1 MDAGDPNY
9 DNGETLWKAWTPKLQ
24 FEMLFDGNRKR
35 GYVKAGVNKF
45 CFDDLFAR
53 FDADTS
59 ISEESKAIIASRVI
73 NHRAFSREWDVHFG
87 NGPDPTLIQTASN

>member
-1 MDAGDPNY
+1 MR
-9 DNGETLWKAWTPKLQ
+9 TPKLQ

-87 NGPDPTLIQTASN
+87 NGPDLTLIQTASN

>member
-1 MDAGDPNY
+1 MR
-9 DNGETLWKAWTPKLQ
+9 TPKCWTRCTIVVVSSIYRGY
-24 FEMLFDGNRKR
+24 DGNRKR

-59 ISEESKAIIASRVI
+59 ISEESKEIIASRVI

-87 NGPDPTLIQTASN
+87 NGPDPTLIQTENN